1 MNFFQK
7 VETPPITLISYN
19 EPVRFTRVNYWQA
32 SYIFTRSILF
42 LKMGPT
48 RAILRATSDT
58 PSCADLACCVKRQNH
73 EMIAA
78 RQIRAHLRAA
88 HSHAFTQ
95 WLSGICFPFW

>member
-48 RAILRATSDT
+48 RELLLQRRA
-58 PSCADLACCVKRQNH
+58 VKGKESASAER
-73 EMIAA
+73 EA
-78 RQIRAHLRAA
+78 RAKEA
-88 HSHAFTQ
+88 SK
-95 WLSGICFPFW
+95 